1 MCATQIN
8 VRLFLSFSESE
19 IRSLGH
25 SFTGRMASR
34 ITLMPRS
41 ILSPPPFIHREN
53 GSENNLIAPLNSLS
67 GMPRSIRSLE
77 WGEWFQVK
85 VGTLT
90 RTTSTSLKAS
100 TSQKRKAKT
109 YPRHKSNS
117 LSENNIHFLPIFDK
131 VLQSCKNKSLIKVC
145 EYRKLLF

>member
-1 MCATQIN
+1 
-8 VRLFLSFSESE
+8 
-19 IRSLGH
+19 
-25 SFTGRMASR
+25 
-34 ITLMPRS
+34 MPRS

-100 TSQKRKAKT
+100 MSQKRKAKK
-109 YPRHKSNS
+109 YPRHKSNF

-145 EYRKLLF
+145 EYQKLLFYDMIL

>member
-1 MCATQIN
+1 
-8 VRLFLSFSESE
+8 
-19 IRSLGH
+19 
-25 SFTGRMASR
+25 
-34 ITLMPRS
+34 MPRS

-90 RTTSTSLKAS
+90 RTTST
-100 TSQKRKAKT
+100 
-109 YPRHKSNS
+109 
-117 LSENNIHFLPIFDK
+117 
-131 VLQSCKNKSLIKVC
+131 
-145 EYRKLLF
+145 